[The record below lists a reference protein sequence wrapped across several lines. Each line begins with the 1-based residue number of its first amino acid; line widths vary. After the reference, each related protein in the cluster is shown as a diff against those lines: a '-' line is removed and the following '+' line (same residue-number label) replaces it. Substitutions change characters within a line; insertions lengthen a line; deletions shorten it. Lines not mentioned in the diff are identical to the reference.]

1 MAKKG
6 KDDDL
11 AFDPGDELFPLDPS
25 AKNGRDSKPPKG
37 VKGYLKNVV
46 KSAFNLT
53 VKVNKTLY
61 PEVFSLAEESRFED
75 DSGNKFSIK
84 KEVERYKN
92 SAKNFITESKDV
104 AKDIAK
110 DAKEAIKSG
119 YFVKTEDEEMD
130 MGDMFGDLGGDDD
143 FNFDFGGDDDFG
155 NDSWDDN
162 GNETS
167 SKKKGRLSTSDAV
180 IKSSAA
186 SARATL
192 RASNKQI
199 AATIGS
205 TQSHIQHETALF
217 AKQLQIDQE
226 RHIQKMKVLK
236 NIAHNIATTVKQN
249 NLSIKA
255 QMEYS
260 TKSLA
265 FTQDL
270 AAMIKEIRDAQW
282 VLTKPEEKDNSTKK
296 SKWKSIVGGGGMD
309 LGAWLKHYK
318 ENVKGNAFG
327 GIGNTIEMISETL
340 NSFSDMGMKKSTLIK
355 QMAGGAILDAIVK
368 GSLQGSTLN
377 KIDSFNVGVAG
388 LPAILNAKLG
398 KWSKGETGDLEQLFS
413 NIANGKNVPGFLK
426 KAANFAGKKIP
437 GLARKF
443 GENAYVEESIHYT
456 SDRFKMGDPNK
467 VHPFDNKAHKVLTE
481 IIPAYL
487 RKISAGVN
495 HTEEEVFDYNANK
508 FVKMRSIESKIDESQ
523 KSVLEYTRGI
533 DDYRDSINNLIDIN
547 GDDILN
553 KLNIRSGKSE
563 DVSKI
568 KENVKKHIN
577 EMIKSWMEAGNNF
590 DDDMLRSAC
599 CIRSGGNIEDGQN
612 TEDLFKYYTCSPGSI
627 ERYYASMMFY
637 QTFMAWKKAAS
648 KDEKIRETMRNFFIQ
663 AQAYR
668 SRMTENNMSLEEE
681 ISMGHDST
689 IYSNKLANKNAESRL
704 KDIDQQIANIDKAIG
719 RTKDGQASLV
729 DKGMLKKKIE
739 QREQLERE
747 KNRLMR
753 ETHQNVG
760 DINASNFKNME
771 SSFIDGTGSDF
782 EKFRMSSLED
792 SSTHGL
798 VQNIY
803 NLLLSGIDV
812 YIKKPSKEREKLLD
826 TMRGKISSN
835 YGNKIAFEQ
844 NERKLEQFTKISK
857 YDYDKLIET
866 DVNGKRKFTGS
877 FYNARDLDNPYTPN
891 LEDVE
896 NGEVYVKTTEKQAYF
911 NKINREDKFSTGFGN
926 STGGI
931 FASEFLKKIPGLNKL
946 APMFD
951 KIQNTKATIGNA
963 LLAPLYGEDI
973 GQDTKK
979 ELAALPG
986 NIKKQVTE
994 KINASKEELDK
1005 FKKNPKAYVRELSS
1019 EIKNKG
1025 KTALNK
1031 ATANADAFIG
1041 NNKVIGDAVNKTLDV
1056 RLKRLKPDK
1065 PNTTEFKNLGQAIAS
1080 ITDPTFQNTV
1090 NHPTLNMNSKIS
1102 YLLNKSS
1109 KPGYEVLQPFVGSL
1123 TNFAKQAKKI
1133 LDGKSKLG
1141 TVVKNSINETKE
1153 KAKTSVSEFVNKDL
1167 MNEVKKKLDNG
1178 LMKLKPEKGQEG
1190 EFKNLGE
1197 AIASI
1202 TDPDFHAKLNKFDNP
1217 ELKIRYL
1224 TSKAQKYE
1232 CLKPFVTPLIQYGEK
1247 VKDFKESDGS
1257 LSTLV
1262 TNKVKKIG
1270 SKVLGKLKDKAA
1282 NILKGFGN
1290 AKAMMGFFNSK
1301 ATIDGVQ
1308 YSFKEALVQ
1317 YAMTNGSV
1325 VNELT
1330 QKIIEISKE
1339 SKDTTTNT
1347 LKMIQEYEKL
1357 LNRDDED
1364 AKKWLAPFK
1373 PELEKFREKVKNGSN
1388 LSGSNLKDTVM
1399 NKAKDIG
1406 KSLYDKMKKKLFG
1419 DDSDPKKLLPPDLYE
1434 VTSIDGSTKLGDEI
1448 LQIAKDNGFLP
1459 LLSHIPSGLAKAKYL
1474 QGLKVEGLEKYKT
1487 GLGEYISNYGTNL
1500 KNKAM
1505 NIGKTVKGF
1514 LGNSKVG
1521 AAIGG
1526 LFGKAKGA
1534 IDDAVIRSGSTTGLL
1549 GGSVLVPKDGES
1561 IVEKIR
1567 KKFKKK
1573 ERDDLV
1579 KGDSAEEQKQIKE
1592 DTKKEAREE
1601 KMEEHMKRTADAL
1614 ESMKKD
1620 GIGLD
1625 KETKKDMAD
1634 SNEKAA
1640 FQSESKNGEGV
1651 LNTIQGFINKT
1662 GLKNTRAGQA
1672 IGRATGKVKD
1682 LLSSA
1687 GKLVP
1692 QGSGPLSKIGLVKNL
1707 ANGLSKIPGVG
1718 GVLGGVAGAAGGAGG
1733 LAWSAAKLGGKL
1745 GLKAAKGGIGLFGK
1759 LVGKI
1764 LNLGP
1769 IKRLLKNGISGVIKN
1784 VLVNVVKK
1792 FAPKLAAKL
1801 ATVSAPVIGWAVWGA
1816 GVVAGFMKG
1825 LIKCKD
1831 YFKLGNGVKPD
1842 LGMKLCSGFANCLD
1856 AALFGIP
1863 SIACG
1868 LLKKPNVAV
1877 WLYEY
1882 VGSKAAKAALERYR
1896 KYNEKRGIIFGVE
1909 SGDAL
1914 AAFEARAANEGV
1926 GGAIKNGI
1934 NKLGRWIGNKLTLGG
1949 MMSNDEKDAKTLG
1962 FRYVEIFKYWKENK
1976 FKPLTELR
1984 RKMADSLD
1992 LDLSEIDEMV
2002 KFNAEEEGITDED
2015 KDGKVDDEES
2025 EAAKAQRQIEIQQDF
2040 RVKYL
2045 EAARAWVLD
2054 NKLAWLSCR
2063 CTPEM
2068 FKKKTGKSAGK
2079 SISEKGFFG
2088 RIGNTFSEA
2097 GKFVKKHKGTIG
2109 AAAVGMMLGGP
2120 IGAALAVGVKVLGPK
2135 LVQAGKSAL
2144 KNIGNGLANT
2154 GKAIGNWAKNRF
2166 NDAKQFF
2173 KNTGE
2178 AIKNTATKVA
2188 NKAKEIGNKAKE
2200 VYKDAMEKL
2209 KKIIDKLTD
2218 IGAIKKMLG
2227 RNIQQLKGEL
2237 IGSIQKF
2244 SAVLGAKL
2252 AFVSLPLA
2260 GWAVWGAMILKGF
2273 VKGLVKAKEY
2283 FTIDNGMPIN
2293 IGMRLCSGLA
2303 NCLDAALFG
2312 IPSIICAKLGKPNI
2326 AVWLY
2331 EKIGSKAYQES
2342 IDKYRLYNLE
2352 RAKVFGISDPDA
2364 LISFENRSAGDSFGE
2379 KAKSKLFRFGR
2390 WLGNKVTFGAMESN
2404 DDHDSRILGFKYVG
2418 IFKYWKE
2425 NKFKPLYDLRTK
2437 IAEAMNVKLKD
2448 MEEMI
2453 VFDPT
2458 DPDEGEEENESF
2470 LGSVKKSIGNFFKKS
2485 KGEEDNEE
2493 AEGIKEE
2500 TAYELQQRFRA
2511 EYISAA
2517 KKWVVENKLAW
2528 LTNKTTPE
2536 EFEKYSGKSAGKELS
2551 DKSALQRGKEGFL
2564 STMKKASSAFGRGV
2578 SAVAGGFSSAYGA
2591 VSSFGS
2597 SAVGKLQS
2605 LTSTGSSFIKAGSV
2619 KAKEWM
2625 SKIFAKYS
2633 INDNNNA
2640 RSAMEEAQAAIQAV
2654 NLHGDPN
2661 YYSETTVETGHG
2673 MPSDVAA
2680 SMNLHTSGNGG
2691 TEVPSSNSGKFY
2703 VRKDG
2708 KKVPINTVEN
2718 GGADD
2723 TNTGSS
2729 TGLKN
2734 EQFNNTSKNKSTTK
2748 NKKSIVESFTGDYGK
2763 AIVDRLNILEEMHK
2777 ENLRYHGV
2785 AEDFF
2790 KAALQ
2795 MMSAIAS
2802 SSGRSGLSDRL
2813 SSMISEISY

>member
-11 AFDPGDELFPLDPS
+11 SFDPGDELFPLDPS
-25 AKNGRDSKPPKG
+25 NKTGKDNKPPKG

-53 VKVNKTLY
+53 VKVNKSLY
-61 PEVFSLAEESRFED
+61 PEVFTLAEESRFED

-84 KEVERYKN
+84 KIVDKYANK
-92 SAKNFITESKDV
+92 AKNALKETKDV

-110 DAKEAIKSG
+110 DAKDSLKTG
-119 YFVKTEDEEMD
+119 YFVKTEDEDMD
-130 MGDMFGDLGGDDD
+130 MSGMFGDLEDLTGD
-143 FNFDFGGDDDFG
+143 DFGGGEDFG
-155 NDSWDDN
+155 NDDWGDGFDDD
-162 GNETS
+162 GNDIP

-192 RASNKQI
+192 RASNRQI

-205 TQSHIQHETALF
+205 TQSYIQHETALF
-217 AKQLQIDQE
+217 AQQLQIDQE

-282 VLTKPEEKDNSTKK
+282 VLTKPEQKDNSVKQSKFSSILK
-296 SKWKSIVGGGGMD
+296 SGGGADIGKW
-309 LGAWLKHYK
+309 AKHLFSQYG
-318 ENVKGNAFG
+318 NNAFG
-327 GIGNTIEMISETL
+327 GIGSYLGMFVDMM
-340 NSFSDMGMKKSTLIK
+340 NSMGDMGMSKASLVKSML
-355 QMAGGAILDAIVK
+355 
-368 GSLQGSTLN
+368 GSTVIEGIAKGALSGDTIGKMELLN
-377 KIDSFNVGVAG
+377 SGVAG
-388 LPAILNAKLG
+388 LPSAINNMFGRWAKGAGGKGITNKLN
-398 KWSKGETGDLEQLFS
+398 KWSKSKILPGPLKNALKWLGDKSGGALQ
-413 NIANGKNVPGFLK
+413 
-426 KAANFAGKKIP
+426 
-437 GLARKF
+437 KF
-443 GENAYVEESIHYT
+443 GENAYLKEQVQYST
-456 SDRFKMGDPNK
+456 DRFKMGDPNK

-481 IIPAYL
+481 VIPAYL

-495 HTEEEVFDYNANK
+495 HTGEEVFDYKANK
-508 FVKMRSIESKIDESQ
+508 FVTL
-523 KSVLEYTRGI
+523 KSVQQRIKQEQESALTYTRGFDELSNKFNTRINTSSRKGAENLRKGIDGSTFKVLFNGFLESGYHFDKHDLGELRKKGSDTYESMTKYLNEVGITDPEQQDFCLREFANAAGDLKNSKNDDERRIGRELFADSSSYKSRLSQTNLSLEEDISNNIDSSIYSAFVEDQQIKSTKNKI
-533 DDYRDSINNLIDIN
+533 DDEIRKKKNKKNNLIADRKN
-547 GDDILN
+547 
-553 KLNIRSGKSE
+553 
-563 DVSKI
+563 KI
-568 KENVKKHIN
+568 KTGERETNIFNSNRVRNIEQEIRNLENDKVTLDRQSRLQVGSIN
-577 EMIKSWMEAGNNF
+577 SSNF
-590 DDDMLRSAC
+590 DSMDS
-599 CIRSGGNIEDGQN
+599 
-612 TEDLFKYYTCSPGSI
+612 KYN
-627 ERYYASMMFY
+627 
-637 QTFMAWKKAAS
+637 
-648 KDEKIRETMRNFFIQ
+648 D
-663 AQAYR
+663 
-668 SRMTENNMSLEEE
+668 
-681 ISMGHDST
+681 
-689 IYSNKLANKNAESRL
+689 AN
-704 KDIDQQIANIDKAIG
+704 
-719 RTKDGQASLV
+719 
-729 DKGMLKKKIE
+729 
-739 QREQLERE
+739 
-747 KNRLMR
+747 
-753 ETHQNVG
+753 NVG
-760 DINASNFKNME
+760 DAFSKYRIA
-771 SSFIDGTGSDF
+771 
-782 EKFRMSSLED
+782 SLED

-812 YIKKPSKEREKLLD
+812 YVKKKDSKQHDEMISDLKKGISGKYSERQAKEKLQEKLL
-826 TMRGKISSN
+826 TMTSVEVDDKAEFEREYKGFHGKFQTENGDSYTYEEVLNAFNDPEKNKNLFNDVGELKCYVNSNEKRAFIEKKTKENQRNDANMFSGSLYNNRFKVVRAAAKIFDKVQRLKLKVGNAVLGSIYDESWVDAKDEKVVNALNSVPTEVQEFIQRKTENNYEEQDLFKADPEKYVKNAEKEYEAENKEYKENSSLSH
-835 YGNKIAFEQ
+835 F
-844 NERKLEQFTKISK
+844 ISK
-857 YDYDKLIET
+857 KVNDVATNSKALGFVKSVIVDKKL
-866 DVNGKRKFTGS
+866 
-877 FYNARDLDNPYTPN
+877 
-891 LEDVE
+891 
-896 NGEVYVKTTEKQAYF
+896 
-911 NKINREDKFSTGFGN
+911 FG
-926 STGGI
+926 
-931 FASEFLKKIPGLNKL
+931 
-946 APMFD
+946 
-951 KIQNTKATIGNA
+951 
-963 LLAPLYGEDI
+963 
-973 GQDTKK
+973 
-979 ELAALPG
+979 
-986 NIKKQVTE
+986 
-994 KINASKEELDK
+994 
-1005 FKKNPKAYVRELSS
+1005 
-1019 EIKNKG
+1019 
-1025 KTALNK
+1025 
-1031 ATANADAFIG
+1031 
-1041 NNKVIGDAVNKTLDV
+1041 
-1056 RLKRLKPDK
+1056 LKPDSNQTSDHK
-1065 PNTTEFKNLGQAIAS
+1065 TLAEAVAS
-1080 ITDPTFQNTV
+1080 IGDPEF
-1090 NHPTLNMNSKIS
+1090 HKTLNDTKDTKGKID
-1102 YLLNKSS
+1102 YLVAQAS
-1109 KPGYEVLQPFVGSL
+1109 KPGYE
-1123 TNFAKQAKKI
+1123 A
-1133 LDGKSKLG
+1133 
-1141 TVVKNSINETKE
+1141 
-1153 KAKTSVSEFVNKDL
+1153 
-1167 MNEVKKKLDNG
+1167 
-1178 LMKLKPEKGQEG
+1178 
-1190 EFKNLGE
+1190 
-1197 AIASI
+1197 
-1202 TDPDFHAKLNKFDNP
+1202 
-1217 ELKIRYL
+1217 
-1224 TSKAQKYE
+1224 
-1232 CLKPFVTPLIQYGEK
+1232 LKPFVEPLDKQRREV
-1247 VKDFKESDGS
+1247 VKIETSGGILGYAKIKAKDK
-1257 LSTLV
+1257 LSKLK
-1262 TNKVKKIG
+1262 NKVFGAADEVIKGIG
-1270 SKVLGKLKDKAA
+1270 SVKILSALFTTKASIDGTEYTFKQALDEYKKTHSSEVIELSEKIKALGTETKNLKDINTKA
-1282 NILKGFGN
+1282 
-1290 AKAMMGFFNSK
+1290 
-1301 ATIDGVQ
+1301 
-1308 YSFKEALVQ
+1308 
-1317 YAMTNGSV
+1317 
-1325 VNELT
+1325 
-1330 QKIIEISKE
+1330 
-1339 SKDTTTNT
+1339 
-1347 LKMIQEYEKL
+1347 IQEIENL
-1357 LNRDDED
+1357 MNADNDD
-1364 AKKWLAPFK
+1364 ARRWLAPFK
-1373 PELEKFREKVKNGSN
+1373 PELDKIKEKITEFSNTSIKN
-1388 LSGSNLKDTVM
+1388 VVI
-1399 NKAKDIG
+1399 NKITNKG
-1406 KSLYDKMKKKLFG
+1406 KSLWDKLKKKLFG
-1419 DDSDPKKLLPPDLYE
+1419 DDSDPKKLLTPDLYE
-1434 VTSIDGSTKLGDEI
+1434 VKSIDGSTKLGDEI
-1448 LQIAKDNGFLP
+1448 IQLAKDNGFFQILA
-1459 LLSHIPSGLAKAKYL
+1459 HIPTGIGKAKYL
-1474 QGLKVEGLEKYKT
+1474 QSISVSGLEKYKT
-1487 GLGEYISNYGTNL
+1487 GLGEYISNAGSDL
-1500 KNKAM
+1500 KNKVT

-1514 LGNSKVG
+1514 LGNGK
-1521 AAIGG
+1521 IGNALSG

-1534 IDDAVIRSGSTTGLL
+1534 IDDTIIRSGSTMGLL
-1549 GGSVLVPKDGES
+1549 GGSLLVPKAGSES
-1561 IVEKIR
+1561 IMEKIR
-1567 KKFKKK
+1567 NKFKSGSSEEGDESKQGGIRGFFGTLKNKLKRK
-1573 ERDDLV
+1573 EKEDLV
-1579 KGDSAEEQKQIKE
+1579 KGNSAEEQNQAKV
-1592 DTKKEAREE
+1592 DAKKEAREE
-1601 KMEEHMKRTADAL
+1601 KMEEHMKRTADVL
-1614 ESMKKD
+1614 ESMQKD

-1718 GVLGGVAGAAGGAGG
+1718 GILGGVAGAAGGAGG

-1792 FAPKLAAKL
+1792 FAPQLASKLAA
-1801 ATVSAPVIGWAVWGA
+1801 VSAPVIGWAVWGA

-1882 VGSKAAKAALERYR
+1882 VGSKAAKAALERY
-1896 KYNEKRGIIFGVE
+1896 KQYNEKRGVIFGVE

-1914 AAFEARAANEGV
+1914 AAFEARAANEGI
-1926 GGAIKNGI
+1926 GGGIKNGI

-1992 LDLSEIDEMV
+1992 IDLSEIDEMV

-2015 KDGKVDDEES
+2015 GNGKVDDEES

-2045 EAARAWVLD
+2045 EAARAWVLE

-2120 IGAALAVGVKVLGPK
+2120 IGAAVAVGVKVLGPK

-2178 AIKNTATKVA
+2178 AIKNTASKVA
-2188 NKAKEIGNKAKE
+2188 NKAKELGNKAKE
-2200 VYKDAMEKL
+2200 VYKDAMEKI

-2252 AFVSLPLA
+2252 AFVSLPFA

-2283 FTIDNGMPIN
+2283 FKIDNGMPIN

-2331 EKIGSKAYQES
+2331 EKIGSKAYQDS
-2342 IDKYRLYNLE
+2342 IDKYREYNLE
-2352 RAKVFGISDPDA
+2352 RAKVFGVSDPDA
-2364 LISFENRSAGDSFGE
+2364 LINFENRSAGDTFE
-2379 KAKSKLFRFGR
+2379 KAKAKLFSFGR
-2390 WLGNKVTFGAMESN
+2390 WLGNKVSFGAMESN

-2437 IAEAMNVKLKD
+2437 IAEQMNVKLKD

-2453 VFDPT
+2453 IFDPT

-2470 LGSVKKSIGNFFKKS
+2470 FGSIKKSIGNFFKKA

-2551 DKSALQRGKEGFL
+2551 DKSPLQRGKEGFL
-2564 STMKKASSAFGRGV
+2564 STMKKASTVFNNGV
-2578 SAVAGGFSSAYGA
+2578 NAVKSGFSSAYNA

-2597 SAVGKLQS
+2597 TAVGNLQS
-2605 LTSTGSSFIKAGSV
+2605 LTSTGSNFIKAGSV

-2640 RSAMEEAQAAIQAV
+2640 KSAMEEAQAAIQNV

-2661 YYSETTVETGHG
+2661 YYNETTTEIGHG
-2673 MPSDVAA
+2673 LPPDIAA
-2680 SMNLHTSGNGG
+2680 SLSATNHVTNGG
-2691 TEVPSSNSGKFY
+2691 SSSTPSSNFH
-2703 VRKDG
+2703 V
-2708 KKVPINTVEN
+2708 KKNGSNIPGAATEN

-2723 TNTGSS
+2723 TNTSS
-2729 TGLKN
+2729 ANGIKSD
-2734 EQFNNTSKNKSTTK
+2734 QFNNTSKNKSTTK
-2748 NKKSIVESFTGDYGK
+2748 NKKSIVENFTGDYGK

-2813 SSMISEISY
+2813 SSMIGEISY

>member
-92 SAKNFITESKDV
+92 NAKNFITESKDV

-110 DAKEAIKSG
+110 DAKEAIKTG

-155 NDSWDDN
+155 NDSWDDT

-398 KWSKGETGDLEQLFS
+398 KWGKGETGDLEQLFS

-426 KAANFAGKKIP
+426 KAANWAGKKVP

-547 GDDILN
+547 GDDILK
-553 KLNIRSGKSE
+553 KLSVRSGIGE

-568 KENVKKHIN
+568 KENVKKHID

-599 CIRSGGNIEDGQN
+599 CTRKGGDIEDGPN
-612 TEDLFKYYTCSPGSI
+612 TEDLFKYYNCSPGSI

-637 QTFMAWKKAAS
+637 QTFMAWKKAAT
-648 KDEKIRETMRNFFIQ
+648 KDEKVKETMRNFFIQ

-719 RTKDGQASLV
+719 RAKDGQASLV

-739 QREQLERE
+739 QKEQLERE

-771 SSFIDGTGSDF
+771 DSFMKVSGSDF

-812 YIKKPSKEREKLLD
+812 YIKKPSKERENMMKA
-826 TMRGKISSN
+826 MREKIGTN
-835 YGNKIAFEQ
+835 YGKKIEFEQ
-844 NERKLEQFTKISK
+844 KERKLEQFTKISK
-857 YDYDKLIET
+857 YDYDKLMET
-866 DVNGKRKFTGS
+866 DANGKRKFTGS
-877 FYNARDLDNPYTPN
+877 FYNARDLEHPYTPK

-951 KIQNTKATIGNA
+951 KIQNTKASIGNA

-994 KINASKEELDK
+994 KINASKEELEK
-1005 FKKNPKAYVRELSS
+1005 FKKNPKGYVKELSS

-1025 KTALNK
+1025 KTAINK

-1065 PNTTEFKNLGQAIAS
+1065 SNTTEFKNLGQAIAS

-1109 KPGYEVLQPFVGSL
+1109 KPGYEALQPFVGSL
-1123 TNFAKQAKKI
+1123 TNFAKQTKKI

-1167 MNEVKKKLDNG
+1167 MNEVKKNLDNG

-1202 TDPDFHAKLNKFDNP
+1202 TDPDFHAKLNKFEKP

-1224 TSKAQKYE
+1224 ISKSHVYDS
-1232 CLKPFVTPLIQYGEK
+1232 LKPFVPSLIKYEEK
-1247 VKDFKESDGS
+1247 VKDYNAADGS
-1257 LSTLV
+1257 LSSLV
-1262 TNKVKKIG
+1262 TNKVKKLG

-1325 VNELT
+1325 INELT
-1330 QKIIEISKE
+1330 QKINEISKE
-1339 SKDTTTNT
+1339 SKDSTTNT

-1388 LSGSNLKDTVM
+1388 LSGSNLKDTVI
-1399 NKAKDIG
+1399 NKAKDFG
-1406 KSLYDKMKKKLFG
+1406 KSIYDKMKKKLFG

-1500 KNKAM
+1500 KNKAK
-1505 NIGKTVKGF
+1505 NIGKTIKGF

-1549 GGSVLVPKDGES
+1549 GGSFLVPKDGES

-1567 KKFKKK
+1567 KKFKKN
-1573 ERDDLV
+1573 ERDSLV
-1579 KGDSAEEQKQIKE
+1579 KGDSAEEQKQAKE
-1592 DTKKEAREE
+1592 DAKKESREE

-1718 GVLGGVAGAAGGAGG
+1718 GILGGVAGAAGGAGG
-1733 LAWSAAKLGGKL
+1733 LALSAAKLGGKV
-1745 GLKAAKGGIGLFGK
+1745 GLKVAKGGLGLFKK
-1759 LVGKI
+1759 LFDKI

-1769 IKRLLKNGISGVIKN
+1769 IKKLLKDGVSGVLKK
-1784 VLVNVVKK
+1784 VVVGAVSK
-1792 FAPKLAAKL
+1792 FAPNLGAKL
-1801 ATVSAPVIGWAVWGA
+1801 ATVSAPVIGWAIWGA
-1816 GVVAGFMKG
+1816 QVVAGFMKG

-1831 YFKLGNGVKPD
+1831 YFKLGNGAKPD
-1842 LGMKLCSGFANCLD
+1842 IGMKLCSGFANCLD

-1863 SIACG
+1863 SIVCG

-1877 WLYEY
+1877 WLYEF
-1882 VGSKAAKAALERYR
+1882 VGSKAKKAALERYR
-1896 KYNEKRGIIFGVE
+1896 QYNEKRGIIFGVE

-1914 AAFEARAANEGV
+1914 AAFEARAANEGI

-1934 NKLGRWIGNKLTLGG
+1934 NKAARWIGNKLTGG
-1949 MMSNDEKDAKTLG
+1949 MMMNNDEKDAKTLG
-1962 FRYVEIFKYWKENK
+1962 FKYVEIFKYWKENK

-1984 RKMADSLD
+1984 QKMANELN
-1992 LDLSEIDEMV
+1992 LDLSDMDEMV
-2002 KFNAEEEGITDED
+2002 KFDAEGEDVKDED
-2015 KDGKVDDEES
+2015 GDGKVDDEES
-2025 EAAKAQRQIEIQQDF
+2025 EAAEAQRKIEIQQDF

-2063 CTPEM
+2063 CSPEM

-2079 SISEKGFFG
+2079 AVSTKGALG
-2088 RIGNTFSEA
+2088 RLGDNIKKNKGNIIAA
-2097 GKFVKKHKGTIG
+2097 G
-2109 AAAVGMMLGGP
+2109 VGFALGGP
-2120 IGAALAVGVKVLGPK
+2120 IGAALAVGAKVLGPK
-2135 LVQAGKSAL
+2135 IAQAGRTAL
-2144 KNIGNGLANT
+2144 
-2154 GKAIGNWAKNRF
+2154 KAIGSGLKNAGNAIGDWAKNRW
-2166 NDAKQFF
+2166 NDTKQFF
-2173 KNTGE
+2173 KNVGDGISKAGQ
-2178 AIKNTATKVA
+2178 AIKSGVKSVV
-2188 NKAKEIGNKAKE
+2188 NKGKELLNKGKE
-2200 VYKDAMEKL
+2200 LYKKGIDVL

-2227 RNIQQLKGEL
+2227 RNIQQLKSEL
-2237 IGSIQKF
+2237 LGSIQKF
-2244 SAVLGAKL
+2244 SSVLATKL
-2252 AFVSLPLA
+2252 AFVSVPVA
-2260 GWAVWGAMILKGF
+2260 GWAIWGAGILKGF

-2283 FTIDNGMPIN
+2283 FKIESGVPIN

-2331 EKIGSKAYQES
+2331 EKIGNKAAQDA
-2342 IDKYRLYNLE
+2342 INKYREYNLE
-2352 RAKVFGISDPDA
+2352 RAKVYGVSDPDA
-2364 LISFENRSAGDSFGE
+2364 LINFENRAAGDTFGE
-2379 KAKSKLFRFGR
+2379 KAKAKIFRFGR
-2390 WLGNKVTFGAMESN
+2390 WLGNKLTFGAMESN

-2437 IAEAMNVKLKD
+2437 IAESMNVKLKD

-2453 VFDPT
+2453 LFDPT
-2458 DPDEGEEENESF
+2458 DPDDGDEENEE
-2470 LGSVKKSIGNFFKKS
+2470 KKEAEIKS
-2485 KGEEDNEE
+2485 SEESEE
-2493 AEGIKEE
+2493 AEGMKEE

-2511 EYISAA
+2511 QYLVAA

-2536 EFEKYSGKSAGKELS
+2536 EFSKYTGKSAGKELS
-2551 DKSALQRGKEGFL
+2551 DKSALQRGKEGFM
-2564 STMKKASSAFGRGV
+2564 STLNTAKNTFNKGIG
-2578 SAVAGGFSSAYGA
+2578 AVKSGFSSAYSA

-2597 SAVGKLQS
+2597 AAVGKLQT
-2605 LTSTGSSFIKAGSV
+2605 LTSAGSSFIKSGSV

-2691 TEVPSSNSGKFY
+2691 AEAHKSNSGKFY

-2723 TNTGSS
+2723 TNTESS

-2785 AEDFF
+2785 AEEFF

-2813 SSMISEISY
+2813 SSMINEISY